1 MRVYVTDD
9 PPSYPHFTML
19 FQSLASM
26 LVVIDGLRQFVPD
39 IFFDT
44 TGLAFTYPVVK
55 LLTGATVLSYTHYP
69 TISTD
74 MLQRV
79 REKRST
85 YNNDAFISNST
96 TISTLKLLYD
106 RLSPLTSATT
116 THLASSTGW
125 WVAAQTW

>member
-1 MRVYVTDD
+1 
-9 PPSYPHFTML
+9 ML
-19 FQSLASM
+19 FQSLASV
-26 LVVIDGLRQFVPD
+26 LVAIDGLRQFVPD

-44 TGLAFTYPVVK
+44 TGLAFTYPAVK

-96 TISTLKLLYD
+96 TISTLKLLYGLLF
-106 RLSPLTSATT
+106 RLIPATT
-116 THLASSTGW
+116 TRSASSTAW
-125 WVAAQTW
+125 WVAARTW

>member
-106 RLSPLTSATT
+106 RLSPLTPATT
-116 THLASSTGW
+116 TRLASSTGW
-125 WVAAQTW
+125 

>member
-1 MRVYVTDD
+1 
-9 PPSYPHFTML
+9 ML

-69 TISTD
+69 TISMD

-116 THLASSTGW
+116 TRLASSTGW
-125 WVAAQTW
+125 WVAARTW